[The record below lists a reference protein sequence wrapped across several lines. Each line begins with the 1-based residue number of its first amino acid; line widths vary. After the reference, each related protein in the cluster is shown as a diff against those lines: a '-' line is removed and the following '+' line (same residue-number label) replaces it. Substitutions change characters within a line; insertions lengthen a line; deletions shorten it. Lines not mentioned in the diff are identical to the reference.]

1 MICIQIKDYILEKVG
16 VISIVIGISSLA
28 IIVGSFSY
36 LKRYG
41 KLSIILT
48 KLILDKGL
56 RLTSG
61 NTLQL

>member
-41 KLSIILT
+41 K
-48 KLILDKGL
+48 
-56 RLTSG
+56 
-61 NTLQL
+61 